1 MDRFDLWLDRAAK
14 VSCVGSLIAQVVFGT
29 LALHAASR
37 VSQPGAGAGEDH
49 KILWYFGAWILTTL
63 TSALIVLFAFRRPKS
78 PEETTGVES
87 DREDDD
93 TDYKALFVA
102 ECDARNKYQDKYTV
116 AANQVLEL
124 QAALSRPQTP
134 IKSDLERWCEA
145 LAHNDKENITQ
156 RVIAVA
162 WEPRRVNERNSHYI
176 EFKITFVNASIFE
189 LKSPR
194 LGGIVHFDRHPLPF
208 PPQFGQ
214 SFPLARGQKTWIS
227 IRQPLTKE
235 IAEDIQARIV
245 NDVLADLHFSDL
257 GITFDVE
264 FPGLPTWQWT
274 WKARDSVSVTAV
286 TIF

>member
-1 MDRFDLWLDRAAK
+1 MRDWFSRQYADIRGNFKWALLAFLWWLITTYGKQMLSLIPHVPGWVTTVILWLSSVIAFLWLAATITR
-14 VSCVGSLIAQVVFGT
+14 SGQSSL
-29 LALHAASR
+29 
-37 VSQPGAGAGEDH
+37 
-49 KILWYFGAWILTTL
+49 
-63 TSALIVLFAFRRPKS
+63 
-78 PEETTGVES
+78 
-87 DREDDD
+87 REDTSDETEND
-93 TDYKALFVA
+93 ETDYKQLFLD
-102 ECDARNKYQDKYTV
+102 ENDARIKYQDKYTV
-116 AANQVLEL
+116 AANKVLEL
-124 QAALSRPQTP
+124 QAALSQPQTP

-145 LAHNDKENITQ
+145 LAHNDKENINQ

-208 PPQFGQ
+208 PPQFSQ
-214 SFPLARGQKTWIS
+214 SFPLARGQKTWIG

-257 GITFDVE
+257 EITFDVE
-264 FPGLPTWQWT
+264 FPGRPTWQWT
-274 WKARDSVSVTAV
+274 WKGRDSVSVTAV

>member
-1 MDRFDLWLDRAAK
+1 MGEFWSRQYADIRGNLKWGVLMFLWWLITTFGSKAL
-14 VSCVGSLIAQVVFGT
+14 SLIPSIPQWLIYTILCLASVAIFFWIATLITRSQQV
-29 LALHAASR
+29 ASDE
-37 VSQPGAGAGEDH
+37 GDA
-49 KILWYFGAWILTTL
+49 
-63 TSALIVLFAFRRPKS
+63 
-78 PEETTGVES
+78 
-87 DREDDD
+87 
-93 TDYKALFVA
+93 DYKELFVA
-102 ECDARNKYQDKYTV
+102 ENDARNKYQEKYAE
-116 AANQVLEL
+116 AANKVLEL
-124 QAALSRPQTP
+124 QAALSQPQTP
-134 IKSDLERWCEA
+134 IKSELERWCEA
-145 LAHNDKENITQ
+145 LAHNDKENINQ

-194 LGGIVHFDRHPLPF
+194 LSGIVQFDRHPLPF